1 MTGLRDMAIERLE
14 IATRGGRVLW
24 HLAGSGPPLLLIHGG
39 AGSWT
44 HWLRVIPALGDEFRL
59 LAPDLPGF
67 GGSDLPPKPADPRA
81 LAAQVREGLDLL
93 LPRESRLAIAGFS
106 FGGLVSGLLASEMAE
121 RITRLVLV
129 GPSGLGMP
137 SSLPLPLR
145 SWRGLSAC
153 ARSTVHRHN
162 LATLMIGREE
172 AIDEETIALQA
183 ENAERARINSR
194 PFSAGRHLLES
205 LESER
210 PPLGAIWGG
219 EDAIARHD
227 LHARIAVLRRLDPA
241 LPVAVIPG
249 AGHWVAHEQP
259 AAFAAVLKAM
269 IHSPGGVIPP
279 VSQKEPNNDA

>member
-1 MTGLRDMAIERLE
+1 MRGPQNTATERLE
-14 IATRGGRVLW
+14 IATPGGRVMW
-24 HLAGSGPPLLLIHGG
+24 HLAGNGPPLLLIHGG

-44 HWLRVIPALGDEFRL
+44 HWLRTIPALGDEFRL
-59 LAPDLPGF
+59 LIPDLPGF
-67 GGSDLPPKPADPRA
+67 GASDLPPEPADPRI
-81 LAAQVREGLDLL
+81 LAAAVREGLGLL
-93 LPRESRLAIAGFS
+93 LPLESRLAIAGFS
-106 FGGLVSGLLASEMAE
+106 FGGLVSGLLASEMAA

-137 SSLPLPLR
+137 SSLRLPLR
-145 SWRGLSAC
+145 SWRDLPAC
-153 ARSTVHRHN
+153 KRRAVHRHN

-172 AIDEETIALQA
+172 VIDDETIVLQA

-194 PFSAGRHLLES
+194 PFSAGRHLLDS

-227 LHARIAVLRRLDPA
+227 LDARIAALRRLDPA

-249 AGHWVAHEQP
+249 AGHWVAHERP
-259 AAFAAVLKAM
+259 AAFAAALKAM
-269 IHSPGGVIPP
+269 IHTGGGALPP
-279 VSQKEPNNDA
+279 ASQKEPNNDA